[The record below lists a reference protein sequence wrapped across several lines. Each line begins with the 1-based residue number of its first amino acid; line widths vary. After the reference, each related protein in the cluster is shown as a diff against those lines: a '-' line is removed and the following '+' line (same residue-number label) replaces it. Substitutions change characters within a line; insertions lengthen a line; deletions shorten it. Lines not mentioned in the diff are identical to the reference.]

1 MNCVSLIGR
10 LVRDPELRYAQ
21 TGTAMCRFTI
31 AVDRRMS
38 KQKRQE
44 AQANNQPTADFISCT
59 AFGQVAELIAN
70 YHRKGSQIG
79 VEGRIQTGSYEK
91 EGRTIYTTDVVVSNL
106 TFIGSSQGQNQGGFN
121 QNQGGFNQNQGGF
134 NQNNFQSQNQGG
146 FNQGGF
152 NQGGF
157 NSDQPVNSAYGNDF
171 SKNDNDDEDGFFP
184 VDNDDIPF

>member
-21 TGTAMCRFTI
+21 NGTAICRFTL

-44 AQANNQPTADFISCT
+44 AQANNQQTADFIGCT
-59 AFGQVAELIAN
+59 AFGQTAELIAN

-121 QNQGGFNQNQGGF
+121 Q
-134 NQNNFQSQNQGG
+134 
-146 FNQGGF
+146 
-152 NQGGF
+152 GGF

>member
-21 TGTAMCRFTI
+21 NGTAICRFTL

-44 AQANNQPTADFISCT
+44 AQANNQQTADFIGCT
-59 AFGQVAELIAN
+59 AFGQTAELIAN

-91 EGRTIYTTDVVVSNL
+91 EGRTIYTTDVVVNAIS
-106 TFIGSSQGQNQGGFN
+106 FIGSSQGQNQGGFN
-121 QNQGGFNQNQGGF
+121 QNQGGFNQN
-134 NQNNFQSQNQGG
+134 NFQSQGG

-152 NQGGF
+152 N
-157 NSDQPVNSAYGNDF
+157 NEPPVNSAYGNDF
-171 SKNDNDDEDGFFP
+171 SNNNDDDEDGFFP

>member
-10 LVRDPELRYAQ
+10 LVRDPELRYVQ
-21 TGTAMCRFTI
+21 NGTAICRFTL

-44 AQANNQPTADFISCT
+44 AQANNQQTADFIGCT
-59 AFGQVAELIAN
+59 AFGQTAELIAN

-91 EGRTIYTTDVVVSNL
+91 EGRTIYTTDVVVNNL

-121 QNQGGFNQNQGGF
+121 QN
-134 NQNNFQSQNQGG
+134 NFQSQSQGG

-157 NSDQPVNSAYGNDF
+157 NNDQPVNSAYGNDF

>member
-1 MNCVSLIGR
+1 MNSVSLIGR

-21 TGTAMCRFTI
+21 TGTAMCRFTV

-59 AFGQVAELIAN
+59 AFGATAELIAN

-79 VEGRIQTGSYEK
+79 IEGRIQTGSYEK
-91 EGRTIYTTDVVVSNL
+91 EGRTIYTTDVVVNNL
-106 TFIGSSQGQNQGGFN
+106 TFIGSSQGGGQAQGGFN
-121 QNQGGFNQNQGGF
+121 QNQGGFNS
-134 NQNNFQSQNQGG
+134 QNNFQSQGGFSQPGGGNQG
-146 FNQGGF
+146 
-152 NQGGF
+152 
-157 NSDQPVNSAYGNDF
+157 PVNSAYENDF
-171 SKNDNDDEDGFFP
+171 SKNDNDDDGFFP

>member
-21 TGTAMCRFTI
+21 NGTAICRFTL

-44 AQANNQPTADFISCT
+44 AQANNQQTADFIGCT
-59 AFGQVAELIAN
+59 AFGQTAELIAN

-91 EGRTIYTTDVVVSNL
+91 EGRTIYTTDVVVNNL
-106 TFIGSSQGQNQGGFN
+106 TFIGSSQG
-121 QNQGGFNQNQGGF
+121 QNQGGF

-146 FNQGGF
+146 FNQAGF

-157 NSDQPVNSAYGNDF
+157 NNDQPVNSAYGNDF